1 MLRTKT
7 REDQKSRSS
16 LRKKL
21 KKKKMTRQRWK
32 RVPGASSTHNG
43 LSFNLE
49 SCTKKT
55 NCCLISLQKFLN
67 VPEGNIR

>member
-21 KKKKMTRQRWK
+21 KKKKMMRQPWK

-43 LSFNLE
+43 LSLPGKLDKENKLLLDIVA
-49 SCTKKT
+49 K
-55 NCCLISLQKFLN
+55 ISK
-67 VPEGNIR
+67 RA